1 MDTGDDDF
9 TGSRMLAAQVTQPG
23 QQGKH
28 VGYARTTNCHSLNSE
43 GKSSGAGP
51 SSASKRQS
59 DAAVPDLT
67 LPHHPCTR
75 SSAKVTHILRNKWFK
90 RCIPNGPMQSVTYV
104 KHMAHDVSTCV

>member
-75 SSAKVTHILRNKWFK
+75 SSAKVTHILRNMVQTLYSQ
-90 RCIPNGPMQSVTYV
+90 R
-104 KHMAHDVSTCV
+104 AHAVGNICKAHGT